1 MKNHFNN
8 HDQRY
13 QRRKK
18 LAIIFLM
25 LALPFLGF
33 YLYTLQRM
41 PAAMLTSENYMDRPL
56 FSYWVNDHWGG
67 NGGITCCWRF
77 EGDTAKVVWVL
88 DMTREQQQQGAKD
101 ERHEVVIPMPKQN
114 KNDRYLHVRFDQG
127 NKVRLGW
134 SPDLFS
140 PFSPRP
146 ETLERSE

>member
-67 NGGITCCWRF
+67 MVVSPVVG
-77 EGDTAKVVWVL
+77 ALKVIL
-88 DMTREQQQQGAKD
+88 
-101 ERHEVVIPMPKQN
+101 
-114 KNDRYLHVRFDQG
+114 
-127 NKVRLGW
+127 
-134 SPDLFS
+134 
-140 PFSPRP
+140 PR
-146 ETLERSE
+146 